1 MKLFKNKKGMSLFYV
16 IIMMAVV
23 TALSS
28 AMIAA
33 AVYNNTL
40 ARLTESKFERRIELD
55 QIGEDFLG
63 GIITSENFED
73 YDTIYKIKWHSETIE
88 TVEETVE
95 EIGIIVKKEDKNLLI
110 VKMISGTTNIT
121 SWIYGEE

>member
-1 MKLFKNKKGMSLFYV
+1 NKKGMSLFYV

-63 GIITSENFED
+63 GIITSENFEE
-73 YDTIYKIKWHSETIE
+73 YDTIYEIIWHFETI
-88 TVEETVE
+88 ETVE

>member
-28 AMIAA
+28 AMVAA
-33 AVYNNTL
+33 AMYNNTL

-55 QIGEDFLG
+55 QIGEDFLR
-63 GIITSENFED
+63 GIITDDNFEE
-73 YDTIYKIKWHSETIE
+73 YDTIYEIIWHSETI
-88 TVEETVE
+88 ETVE

-110 VKMISGTTNIT
+110 VNVKMISGTTNIT

>member
-55 QIGEDFLG
+55 QIGEDFLRG
-63 GIITSENFED
+63 ITSENFEE
-73 YDTIYKIKWHSETIE
+73 YDTIYKIETIE
-88 TVEETVE
+88 TDE
-95 EIGIIVKKEDKNLLI
+95 EIGIIVKKEDKDLLI
-110 VKMISGTTNIT
+110 VKMRSGTTIIT

>member
-63 GIITSENFED
+63 VLGGRITSEKFKE
-73 YDTIYKIKWHSETIE
+73 YDTIYEIETI
-88 TVEETVE
+88 ETVE
-95 EIGIIVKKEDKNLLI
+95 EIGIIVKKEDKKLLTVN

>member
-1 MKLFKNKKGMSLFYV
+1 M
-16 IIMMAVV
+16 
-23 TALSS
+23 
-28 AMIAA
+28 
-33 AVYNNTL
+33 YNNTL

-73 YDTIYKIKWHSETIE
+73 YDTIYEIIWHFEI
-88 TVEETVE
+88 VETVE

-121 SWIYGEE
+121 SWKYGEE

>member
-55 QIGEDFLG
+55 QIGEDFLR
-63 GIITSENFED
+63 GIITSDNFEE
-73 YDTIYKIKWHSETIE
+73 YDTIYEIETI
-88 TVEETVE
+88 ETVE

>member
-55 QIGEDFLG
+55 QIGEDFLRG
-63 GIITSENFED
+63 RINFEE
-73 YDTIYKIKWHSETIE
+73 YDTIYEIETIE
-88 TVEETVE
+88 TGE
-95 EIGIIVKKEDKNLLI
+95 EIGIIVKKEDKYLLI
-110 VKMISGTTNIT
+110 VKMRSGTTIIT

>member
-63 GIITSENFED
+63 GIITSENFKE
-73 YDTIYKIKWHSETIE
+73 YDTIYEIIWHFETI
-88 TVEETVE
+88 ETVE

>member
-63 GIITSENFED
+63 GRINFEE
-73 YDTIYKIKWHSETIE
+73 YDTIYEIE
-88 TVEETVE
+88 TVETG
-95 EIGIIVKKEDKNLLI
+95 IITGIIVKKNNKVLFT
-110 VKMISGTTNIT
+110 VKKINDNIT

>member
-55 QIGEDFLG
+55 QIGEDFLRG
-63 GIITSENFED
+63 RINFEE
-73 YDTIYKIKWHSETIE
+73 YDTIYEIETIE
-88 TVEETVE
+88 TGE
-95 EIGIIVKKEDKNLLI
+95 EIGIIVKKEDKKLLTVN

>member
-55 QIGEDFLG
+55 QIGEDFRWYPSPCFPPRKG
-63 GIITSENFED
+63 AASCG
-73 YDTIYKIKWHSETIE
+73 
-88 TVEETVE
+88 
-95 EIGIIVKKEDKNLLI
+95 
-110 VKMISGTTNIT
+110 
-121 SWIYGEE
+121 

>member
-1 MKLFKNKKGMSLFYV
+1 MFYV

-55 QIGEDFLG
+55 QIGEDFLRG
-63 GIITSENFED
+63 RITSENFKE
-73 YDTIYKIKWHSETIE
+73 YDTIYEIEIIE
-88 TVEETVE
+88 TVEEE

-110 VKMISGTTNIT
+110 VKMIRGTTNIT

>member
-55 QIGEDFLG
+55 QIGEDFLRR
-63 GIITSENFED
+63 INFEE
-73 YDTIYKIKWHSETIE
+73 YDTIYEIETI
-88 TVEETVE
+88 ETVE

>member
-1 MKLFKNKKGMSLFYV
+1 MKFFKNKKGMSLFYV

-63 GIITSENFED
+63 GRINFEE
-73 YDTIYKIKWHSETIE
+73 YYTIYEIE
-88 TVEETVE
+88 INVTVEEK
-95 EIGIIVKKEDKNLLI
+95 GIIVKKEDKNLLI
-110 VKMISGTTNIT
+110 VNVKMISGTTNIT

>member
-63 GIITSENFED
+63 VLGGRITSEKFKE
-73 YDTIYKIKWHSETIE
+73 YDTIYEIETIE
-88 TVEETVE
+88 TAE
-95 EIGIIVKKEDKNLLI
+95 EIGIIVKKEDKKLLTVN

>member
-55 QIGEDFLG
+55 QIGEDFLRR
-63 GIITSENFED
+63 INFEE
-73 YDTIYKIKWHSETIE
+73 YDTIYEIETI
-88 TVEETVE
+88 ETVE
-95 EIGIIVKKEDKNLLI
+95 EIGIIVKKEDKYLLI
-110 VKMISGTTNIT
+110 VNVKMRSGTTIIT

>member
-55 QIGEDFLG
+55 QIGEYFLG
-63 GIITSENFED
+63 GRINFEE
-73 YDTIYKIKWHSETIE
+73 YYTIYEIE
-88 TVEETVE
+88 INVTGE
-95 EIGIIVKKEDKNLLI
+95 EIGIIVKKEDKKLLI

>member
-63 GIITSENFED
+63 GRINFEE
-73 YDTIYKIKWHSETIE
+73 YDTIYEIE
-88 TVEETVE
+88 TVET
-95 EIGIIVKKEDKNLLI
+95 GIIVKKNNKVLFT
-110 VKMISGTTNIT
+110 VKKINDNIT

>member
-63 GIITSENFED
+63 GRITSENFED
-73 YDTIYKIKWHSETIE
+73 YDTIYKIKWHSETI
-88 TVEETVE
+88 ETVE

>member
-55 QIGEDFLG
+55 QIGEDFLRE
-63 GIITSENFED
+63 GINFEE
-73 YDTIYKIKWHSETIE
+73 YDTIYEIETIE
-88 TVEETVE
+88 TGE
-95 EIGIIVKKEDKNLLI
+95 EIGIIVKKEDKYLLI
-110 VKMISGTTNIT
+110 VKMRSGTTIIT

>member
-55 QIGEDFLG
+55 QIGEDFLS
-63 GIITSENFED
+63 GITNFEE
-73 YDTIYKIKWHSETIE
+73 YDTIYEIETIE
-88 TVEETVE
+88 TGE
-95 EIGIIVKKEDKNLLI
+95 EIGIIVKKEDKYLLI
-110 VKMISGTTNIT
+110 VKMRSGTTIIT

>member
-63 GIITSENFED
+63 GRITSENFEE
-73 YDTIYKIKWHSETIE
+73 YDTIYEIIWHSETIE
-88 TVEETVE
+88 TVEEK

>member
-63 GIITSENFED
+63 GRITSENFEE
-73 YDTIYKIKWHSETIE
+73 YDTIYEIEIIKI
-88 TVEETVE
+88 VE
-95 EIGIIVKKEDKNLLI
+95 EIGIIVKKEDKDLLI
-110 VKMISGTTNIT
+110 VKMRSGTTIIT

>member
-63 GIITSENFED
+63 GIITSENFEE
-73 YDTIYKIKWHSETIE
+73 YDTIYEIIWHFETI
-88 TVEETVE
+88 ETVE

>member
-33 AVYNNTL
+33 AMYNNTL

-63 GIITSENFED
+63 VLGGRITSEKFKE
-73 YDTIYKIKWHSETIE
+73 YDTIYEIETI
-88 TVEETVE
+88 ETVE
-95 EIGIIVKKEDKNLLI
+95 EIGIIVKKEDKKLLTVN

>member
-63 GIITSENFED
+63 GRITSENFEE
-73 YDTIYKIKWHSETIE
+73 YDTIYEIIWRFETI
-88 TVEETVE
+88 ETVE